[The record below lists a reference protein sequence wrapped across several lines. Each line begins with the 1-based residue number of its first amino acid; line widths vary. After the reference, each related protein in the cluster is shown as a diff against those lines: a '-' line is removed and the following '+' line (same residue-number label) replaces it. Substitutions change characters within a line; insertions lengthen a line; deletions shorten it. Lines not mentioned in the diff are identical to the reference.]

1 MYELILASLKVIL
14 FRDMVLALLLLEL
27 FIPFFSFIYLF
38 FVCVDSLTII
48 ARVLFFH
55 GLYYNLSL
63 VVSSLI
69 FRKHTYVRLNS
80 YLEAS
85 WYFDCLSLKKLIS
98 KCSYILLLRG
108 SADFSR
114 FRSDKTIY
122 QHSCP
127 HCLQYGAMLN
137 CEMSSYCYQLE
148 AWVKGWKRGW

>member
-1 MYELILASLKVIL
+1 
-14 FRDMVLALLLLEL
+14 MVLALLLLEL

-108 SADFSR
+108 SADLSR

-148 AWVKGWKRGW
+148 AWVKG